1 MTYTQKE
8 KKRKDGAHT
17 CPFVS
22 HINVSFSMVST
33 AAVAELESHELF
45 KGIYSPELRRWD
57 GGDDDIRTPF
67 YDPITFT
74 TPPPHPFVTQEHFL
88 TNSQNL
94 VLRGASCN

>member
-22 HINVSFSMVST
+22 HINVSFSMVSI

-57 GGDDDIRTPF
+57 GGDGDIRTPF

-74 TPPPHPFVTQEHFL
+74 TPPL
-88 TNSQNL
+88 THSLHKNTF
-94 VLRGASCN
+94 